1 MKPQEQKASP
11 TAVLKRV
18 LGYMLHD
25 YKFPFILV
33 VACILISAIA
43 KLFAPIVW
51 FLTASTNAVLRLL
64 GIDPN
69 AEEETVS
76 EEEIRMMVEPSAAYY
91 AALRASQEEIRT
103 IDDLRAKIE
112 EQVAHGQNPLKTEQD
127 FHNAIALASHNQ
139 FMTKL
144 MPIIS
149 KAIYTDITYFE
160 ESITYSLQDHREIVR
175 FIQAGNAKAAR
186 SSMELHI
193 FHAYQ
198 ISNLRV
204 D

>member
-1 MKPQEQKASP
+1 
-11 TAVLKRV
+11 
-18 LGYMLHD
+18 
-25 YKFPFILV
+25 
-33 VACILISAIA
+33 
-43 KLFAPIVW
+43 
-51 FLTASTNAVLRLL
+51 
-64 GIDPN
+64 
-69 AEEETVS
+69 
-76 EEEIRMMVEPSAAYY
+76 
-91 AALRASQEEIRT
+91 
-103 IDDLRAKIE
+103 
-112 EQVAHGQNPLKTEQD
+112 
-127 FHNAIALASHNQ
+127 
-139 FMTKL
+139 MTKL